1 MDDVFGG
8 DGFYRNIEF
17 LIFLVD
23 ILERNVFK
31 GYGLVI
37 DVVVGNNVFLVGIN
51 KGWIVWYDFYGGNDI
66 FGECYFKKNF

>member
-1 MDDVFGG
+1 MEDVFDG
-8 DGFYRNIEF
+8 DGFLRNNES

-37 DVVVGNNVFLVGIN
+37 FVVVGNNVFLVGIN
-51 KGWIVWYDFYGGNDI
+51 KGWIV
-66 FGECYFKKNF
+66 